1 MPSKRKPSNDLNTKF
16 QDLKR
21 VLYSRQDVVC
31 RLDRLVQVTQQLG
44 KSRARD
50 VHELVLNQW
59 KKHCDVSRL
68 DAFLTEKIAE
78 RTKIYEAQDRP
89 PRRKPPCIHKI
100 NYGRMALN
108 HLREAYS
115 PEQLSIFLD
124 QPESLCSLGP
134 ILFKKWDDEFH
145 TKFPEAHIDVNERK
159 KWRASNFHL
168 KSLVKRALP
177 ANVRHNGATQKCSS
191 PHQSGGVSQR
201 WDSLLSAAEIAA
213 RADQNGGRV
222 SDGACPEDLWTDCD
236 RNGSDM
242 EIDGDRDSGAGGEG
256 GGGAPVLL
264 LTLPNAASHKLAA
277 QKNLKELTERLLE
290 NDSRNGFDKTLRR
303 LTKRILE
310 KASRTG
316 GELPPLPLG
325 LKPAV

>member
-1 MPSKRKPSNDLNTKF
+1 
-16 QDLKR
+16 
-21 VLYSRQDVVC
+21 
-31 RLDRLVQVTQQLG
+31 
-44 KSRARD
+44 
-50 VHELVLNQW
+50 
-59 KKHCDVSRL
+59 
-68 DAFLTEKIAE
+68 
-78 RTKIYEAQDRP
+78 
-89 PRRKPPCIHKI
+89 
-100 NYGRMALN
+100 MALA

-115 PEQLSIFLD
+115 PEQLSIFLN

-145 TKFPEAHIDVNERK
+145 TKFPDAHIDVNEIK
-159 KWRASNFHL
+159 KWRRKNFHL
-168 KSLVKRALP
+168 KSLVFRALP

-213 RADQNGGRV
+213 RADQNGGRD

-242 EIDGDRDSGAGGEG
+242 EIDGEG
-256 GGGAPVLL
+256 CGGAPLL
-264 LTLPNAASHKLAA
+264 RLTLPNAA
-277 QKNLKELTERLLE
+277 QKKFKGLTERLLE
-290 NDSRNGFDKTLRR
+290 NDSRNGFDKTLQR
-303 LTKRILE
+303 LTEGLLE